1 MAERRKQAPEA
12 EEATRA
18 PSADAAGEPEAP
30 VAGSPDDKRPAEG
43 AVPQQPPAGESDSPP
58 EPPDSEAKAVEHDL
72 DELLAKA
79 RERDEYLSL
88 AQRTQADF
96 ENYRKRAAKDL
107 AGAEARGVAKL
118 ARELLPAF
126 DNLLLALAAVEGAGA
141 AGGEGEPAA
150 DGDTQLAE
158 GIRLVAAQL
167 TAALA
172 RLGIEAYS
180 PEGEPFDPSEHEAM
194 AKQPVEGAKSG
205 TVVEVYQQGYRAN
218 GSVLRPARV
227 VVAE

>member
-1 MAERRKQAPEA
+1 MAERRKQAHEA
-12 EEATRA
+12 EEAERA
-18 PSADAAGEPEAP
+18 SSADVAGEPEAP
-30 VAGSPDDKRPAEG
+30 VSGRPDEERPAEES
-43 AVPQQPPAGESDSPP
+43 VPQEPPAGGDDDSPA
-58 EPPDSEAKAVEHDL
+58 EVSESEARAVEHDL
-72 DELLAKA
+72 DELLGKA
-79 RERDEYLSL
+79 RERDESLSL

-118 ARELLPAF
+118 ARELLPAL
-126 DNLLLALAAVEGAGA
+126 DNLELALKAAEGAGSE
-141 AGGEGEPAA
+141 EGQEGS
-150 DGDTQLAE
+150 DGKLVE
-158 GIRLVAAQL
+158 GLRLVHAQVE
-167 TAALA
+167 AALA
-172 RLGIEAYS
+172 RLGIESYS

-194 AKQPVEGAKSG
+194 AQLAVEGAKSG